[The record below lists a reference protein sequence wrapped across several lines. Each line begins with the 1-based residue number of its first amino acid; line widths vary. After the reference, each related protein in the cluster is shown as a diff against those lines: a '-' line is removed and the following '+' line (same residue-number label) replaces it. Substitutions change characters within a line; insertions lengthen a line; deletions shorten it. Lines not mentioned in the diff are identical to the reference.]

1 MIVAEARKGWERMSA
16 PKDRPRRYGRL
27 CVSLLL
33 VASASTLAASAYSS
47 SAGKPT
53 VRQAAQRPLQSEV
66 FRNGEAGF
74 VVTEFAYSV
83 ADAKDTGACPR
94 GMTAGVRGLIEALAK
109 TPAGQMK
116 PAENP
121 QAYER
126 RLSRAVNTAPGG
138 QNLCMN
144 PELGSPDPGWRMVS
158 GRNVKIDG
166 IDLDGKDSA
175 KGKRPAAGTCSHQE
189 FTGTDGTRGI
199 DNQFYRMIGCTTGF
213 QSNAQGN
220 GFQTEMYTGS
230 WGILMTLK
238 GVDDLRNDP
247 EVEVGF
253 YANAD
258 PIQLSANRAA
268 LPYATY
274 AAEQDPRYRA
284 VTRGRIVDGVLM
296 IDPVDMRF
304 HNVVN
309 AMKDDRE
316 LRAARIRFKFT
327 PDGGLEGFLAGYT
340 PVEKMYDLQF
350 GARSSRNAKGE
361 LAPLPQRLNT
371 SMGRAGALG
380 NSCTGSYAA
389 LYEAADGDR
398 DPKTGRCT
406 SISTQYKVR
415 LVPAFVIDARTQSV
429 NSSLTLR

>member
-1 MIVAEARKGWERMSA
+1 MSGIQ
-16 PKDRPRRYGRL
+16 DVRRRYGRVCL
-27 CVSLLL
+27 SL
-33 VASASTLAASAYSS
+33 VLAASATTLAANAYSS
-47 SAGKPT
+47 VSGKPASAEPA
-53 VRQAAQRPLQSEV
+53 RHPLNNEV
-66 FRNGEAGF
+66 FRDGKAGF
-74 VVTEFAYSV
+74 VVTEFAYAV

-94 GMTAGVRGLIEALAK
+94 GMTAGVRGLVETLAK
-109 TPAGQMK
+109 TPAGSMK
-116 PAENP
+116 AGETS
-121 QAYER
+121 QGYER

-138 QNLCMN
+138 ENLCMN
-144 PELGSPDPGWRMVS
+144 PELGGADPGWRMVS
-158 GRNVKIDG
+158 GPVKIDG
-166 IDLDGKDSA
+166 IDLDGQDSA
-175 KGKRPAAGTCSHQE
+175 PGRRPAAGTCSHQD
-189 FTGTDGTRGI
+189 FTGVDGTRGV

-213 QSNAQGN
+213 QSDAQGN

-238 GVDDLRNDP
+238 GVDNLRNDP
-247 EVEVGF
+247 DVEVGF
-253 YANAD
+253 FANAD
-258 PIQLSANRAA
+258 PIQLSSNRNA
-268 LPYATY
+268 LAYATY

-296 IDPVDMRF
+296 IDPVDVRF

-309 AMKDDRE
+309 AMRDDRE
-316 LRAARIRFKFT
+316 LHAARISFKFT
-327 PDGGLEGFLAGYT
+327 LDGGLQGYLAGYT

-350 GARSSRNAKGE
+350 GARNSRNAKGE

-371 SMGRAGALG
+371 SMGRASALG

-398 DPKTGRCT
+398 DPKTGKCT

-415 LVPAFVIDARTQSV
+415 LAPAFVIDARTQSV

>member
-1 MIVAEARKGWERMSA
+1 MA
-16 PKDRPRRYGRL
+16 
-27 CVSLLL
+27 
-33 VASASTLAASAYSS
+33 ASTLAANAYSGKATKP
-47 SAGKPT
+47 AGGQT
-53 VRQAAQRPLQSEV
+53 VKRPLQNEV

-74 VVTEFAYSV
+74 VVTEFAYAL

-94 GMTAGVRGLIEALAK
+94 GMTAGVRGLTETLAK

-116 PAENP
+116 PGESP

-126 RLSRAVNTAPGG
+126 RLTRTVNTAPSGE
-138 QNLCMN
+138 NLCMN
-144 PELGSPDPGWRMVS
+144 PELGGADPGWRMVS
-158 GRNVKIDG
+158 GRDVRIDG
-166 IDLDGKDSA
+166 INLDGYDSTT
-175 KGKRPAAGTCSHQE
+175 GKRSTQNTCSHE
-189 FTGTDGTRGI
+189 DFLGADGTRGV

-220 GFQTEMYTGS
+220 GFQIEMYTGS

-238 GVDDLRNDP
+238 GVEDLTNDP
-247 EVEVGF
+247 DVEVGF

-268 LPYATY
+268 LPFATY

-284 VTRGRIVDGVLM
+284 ITHGRIVNGVLV
-296 IDPVDMRF
+296 IDPVDVRF

-316 LRAARIRFKFT
+316 LRGAQIRFKFT
-327 PDGGLEGFLAGYT
+327 PDGGLQGVLAGYT
-340 PVEKMYDLQF
+340 PVENMYDLQF
-350 GARSSRNAKGE
+350 GARHSKNARGE

-380 NSCTGSYAA
+380 NSCMGAYAA

-415 LVPAFVIDARTQSV
+415 LAPAFVIDARTQSL
-429 NSSLTLR
+429 NTPLTVR

>member
-1 MIVAEARKGWERMSA
+1 MGASNE
-16 PKDRPRRYGRL
+16 RPRRHRRRFVG
-27 CVSLLL
+27 LLL
-33 VASASTLAASAYSS
+33 IASAGSLAASAYSGL
-47 SAGKPT
+47 SARPSGEHVAK
-53 VRQAAQRPLQSEV
+53 APLQTDV

-74 VVTEFAYSV
+74 VVTEFAYAV

-94 GMTAGVRGLIEALAK
+94 GMTAGVQGLIETFAK

-116 PAENP
+116 ADENP

-126 RLSRAVNTAPGG
+126 RLRRAVNTAPGG
-138 QNLCMN
+138 ENLCMH
-144 PELGSPDPGWRMVS
+144 PELGGPDPGWRMVS
-158 GRNVKIDG
+158 GDVKIDG
-166 IDLDGKDSA
+166 IDLDGQDSIA
-175 KGKRPAAGTCSHQE
+175 GKRSAAGTCSHQD
-189 FTGTDGTRGI
+189 FTSTDGTRGV
-199 DNQFYRMIGCTTGF
+199 DNQFYRVIGCTTGF

-230 WGILMTLK
+230 WGILMTLR
-238 GVDDLRNDP
+238 GVEDLENDP
-247 EVEVGF
+247 DVEVGF

-284 VTRGRIVDGVLM
+284 VTRGRIVDGILT

-350 GARSSRNAKGE
+350 GARNSRNAKGE

-371 SMGRAGALG
+371 SMGRAAALG

-415 LVPAFVIDARTQSV
+415 LTPAFVIDARTQSV

>member
-1 MIVAEARKGWERMSA
+1 MDASAERS
-16 PKDRPRRYGRL
+16 RRLGRL
-27 CVSLLL
+27 GVSIVL
-33 VASASTLAASAYSS
+33 VLSGSALAASAYSGS
-47 SAGKPT
+47 SKSAQVAPT
-53 VRQAAQRPLQSEV
+53 PKRPLQTEV

-74 VVTEFAYSV
+74 VVTEFAYAV

-94 GMTAGVRGLIEALAK
+94 GMTAGVHGLIETYSK
-109 TPAGQMK
+109 TPAGQLK
-116 PAENP
+116 PGENP

-138 QNLCMN
+138 ENLCMN
-144 PELGSPDPGWRMVS
+144 PELGGPDPGWRMVS
-158 GRNVKIDG
+158 GRGVKIDG
-166 IDLDGKDSA
+166 IDLDGQDSA
-175 KGKRPAAGTCSHQE
+175 SGKRPAAGTCSHE
-189 FTGTDGTRGI
+189 DFVGNDGTRGV

-238 GVDDLRNDP
+238 GVDDLKNDP
-247 EVEVGF
+247 DVEVGF

-268 LPYATY
+268 LAYATY
-274 AAEQDPRYRA
+274 AAEQDPRYRS

-316 LRAARIRFKFT
+316 LRSARISFKFT
-327 PDGGLEGFLAGYT
+327 PDGGLQGYLAGYT

-350 GARSSRNAKGE
+350 GARHSKNAKGE

-406 SISTQYKVR
+406 SISTQYKVK
-415 LVPAFVIDARTQSV
+415 LAPAFVIDARTQSV

>member
-1 MIVAEARKGWERMSA
+1 MGATNERST
-16 PKDRPRRYGRL
+16 RRGRL
-27 CVSLLL
+27 FVGVLL
-33 VASASTLAASAYSS
+33 VASASTLAASAYSDPKS
-47 SAGKPT
+47 KPPGG
-53 VRQAAQRPLQSEV
+53 QAPKRPVQTEV
-66 FRNGEAGF
+66 FHNGEAGF
-74 VVTEFAYSV
+74 VVTEFAYAL

-94 GMTAGVRGLIEALAK
+94 GMTAGVRGLTEAYSK

-116 PAENP
+116 PGENP
-121 QAYER
+121 QTYER
-126 RLSRAVNTAPGG
+126 RLTRAVNTAPGG
-138 QNLCMN
+138 ENLCMN
-144 PELGSPDPGWRMVS
+144 PELGGPDPGWRMVS

-166 IDLDGKDSA
+166 IDLDGQDS
-175 KGKRPAAGTCSHQE
+175 GPGTRPAAGTCSHQD

-220 GFQTEMYTGS
+220 GFQVEMFTGS

-238 GVDDLRNDP
+238 GVDDLKNDP
-247 EVEVGF
+247 DVEVGF

-258 PIQLSANRAA
+258 PIQLSANRSA

-284 VTRGRIVDGVLM
+284 VTHGRIVDGVLM

-316 LRAARIRFKFT
+316 LRAARISFKFT
-327 PDGGLEGFLAGYT
+327 PDGGLEGYLAGYT

-350 GARSSRNAKGE
+350 GARHSKNAKGE

-380 NSCTGSYAA
+380 NSCKGSYAA

-406 SISTQYKVR
+406 SISTQYKVK
-415 LVPAFVIDARTQSV
+415 LAPAFVIDARTESV